1 MKTDKTDRPVR
12 VRWERIVIL
21 GILLLILCGLL
32 SEGWSLD
39 LTWSGHWFGLSE
51 GKMYIIDKGKPRPYG
66 RVLIVGPVE
75 IRYCYPI
82 GE

>member
-1 MKTDKTDRPVR
+1 MKTDKTDRTVR
-12 VRWERIVIL
+12 IRWERIIIL
-21 GILLLILCGLL
+21 GMVLIVLCCVL
-32 SEGWSLD
+32 SEGWGLEVA
-39 LTWSGHWFGLSE
+39 WSGHWFGLSG

-75 IRYCYPI
+75 IRYSYTI